1 MHGGEEHR
9 QLKFSQLKRTDNAY
23 VCTENSSKNC
33 CGAVAQI
40 RMDNKVVPS
49 FAVGEA
55 GERCHVHILDIYFKK
70 VIAKGNFYLRPL
82 SKVPNDL
89 NAPWF
94 TCAPMEKNTLQSL
107 VE

>member
-1 MHGGEEHR
+1 M
-9 QLKFSQLKRTDNAY
+9 
-23 VCTENSSKNC
+23 
-33 CGAVAQI
+33 

-55 GERCHVHILDIYFKK
+55 GECCHVHILDIYFKK
-70 VIAKGNFYLRPL
+70 VPREAIAKGNFYLRPL

-94 TCAPMEKNTLQSL
+94 TCAPMENTLQSL
-107 VE
+107 VEWHGGQIIVCVLHEHQRCFMPAFQRK